1 MSLRILQIIWKLP
14 SLPCLSCTKHMPT
27 KSWDYEFR
35 KSMKTTNTA
44 TIPHLH
50 GLFFLFLSFHLYNF
64 HILNMYKWQ
73 VSSKRDEEV
82 VHRLENKM
90 RERADTVPHQVMKTW
105 HLTVTAVTFAYYSRV
120 SYSINRCRAAG
131 WSQTDLI

>member
-1 MSLRILQIIWKLP
+1 
-14 SLPCLSCTKHMPT
+14 
-27 KSWDYEFR
+27 
-35 KSMKTTNTA
+35 MKTTFIALPLLHKTYA
-44 TIPHLH
+44 YQILRLSSESPWRRQTLPPFPHLH

-64 HILNMYKWQ
+64 HIRNMYKWQ